1 MEYLAWEPKILMK
14 PDDQLDLSPEEL
26 KEEFT
31 RILTANN
38 PHAPNN
44 IVRYSF
50 KERCYKMKMGVDQL
64 AIHFSMDG
72 NMLHKESDEGRR
84 QLTRLGL
91 SDSGTGVE
99 QNLNEIEIPGEEE
112 LELELEGEEAE
123 RDAPKEV
130 LAAVK
135 PESALRNQFN
145 YSERAS
151 QTFNNPYRER
161 GTTTEPPPRTN
172 FSATANQWEIFDA
185 YQEEMDRQERQKEK
199 QKSRDKEVE
208 KRGKSS
214 VPELNQGDEIQRIGT
229 PAKIVERMVN
239 QNTHDE
245 IAQDFKYWEDA
256 SDEFKGNEG
265 TLLPLWPFK
274 SDKAKKLSV
283 TAVVF
288 NPEYDDMFAVGHG
301 SYDFLKQGSG
311 LICVYSLKNPS
322 FPEFTYTTESGVM
335 TLDFH
340 PEHPWLMAVGFYDGG
355 VAVYNLRDK
364 MNEPNYSS
372 SAKNGKHTDT
382 VWQVYWQENDLDNNL
397 NFFSISSD
405 GRVTCWSLI
414 KNELHNTDIIL
425 IRLNTT
431 AEPDPGAGGLDLA
444 CGTCFDFHKFTDYLF
459 LVGTEEGKIH
469 KCSKH
474 YSSQYL
480 DTYHA
485 HHMAVYAVR
494 WNNFHPRVFASCSAD
509 WTVKIW
515 DHNYSEPM
523 FTFDLGNSVG
533 DVVWS
538 PYSATVFGAV
548 TDDGQVHIFD
558 LSQEKYS
565 PLCQQSVVQKKRTK
579 VNHLAFNKHYPV
591 ILVGDDRGN
600 ALTLKL
606 SPNLRKC
613 LKDKAYSNENEI
625 AKMEKLLELVREP
638 AENLSDK

>member
-1 MEYLAWEPKILMK
+1 
-14 PDDQLDLSPEEL
+14 
-26 KEEFT
+26 
-31 RILTANN
+31 
-38 PHAPNN
+38 
-44 IVRYSF
+44 
-50 KERCYKMKMGVDQL
+50 
-64 AIHFSMDG
+64 
-72 NMLHKESDEGRR
+72 
-84 QLTRLGL
+84 
-91 SDSGTGVE
+91 
-99 QNLNEIEIPGEEE
+99 
-112 LELELEGEEAE
+112 
-123 RDAPKEV
+123 
-130 LAAVK
+130 
-135 PESALRNQFN
+135 
-145 YSERAS
+145 
-151 QTFNNPYRER
+151 
-161 GTTTEPPPRTN
+161 
-172 FSATANQWEIFDA
+172 
-185 YQEEMDRQERQKEK
+185 MDRQERQKEK

-208 KRGKSS
+208 KKGGSKSS
-214 VPELNQGDEIQRIGT
+214 VPELSQGDEIQRIGT

-382 VWQVYWQENDLDNNL
+382 VWQVMFWNISLDLVLLISGYRYINLTFTFISFSFSFRYLQVYWQENDLDNNL

-431 AEPDPGAGGLDLA
+431 AEPDPGAGGLDL
-444 CGTCFDFHKFTDYLF
+444 GTVDNRY
-459 LVGTEEGKIH
+459 V
-469 KCSKH
+469 
-474 YSSQYL
+474 
-480 DTYHA
+480 
-485 HHMAVYAVR
+485 
-494 WNNFHPRVFASCSAD
+494 
-509 WTVKIW
+509 
-515 DHNYSEPM
+515 
-523 FTFDLGNSVG
+523 
-533 DVVWS
+533 
-538 PYSATVFGAV
+538 
-548 TDDGQVHIFD
+548 QV
-558 LSQEKYS
+558 
-565 PLCQQSVVQKKRTK
+565 
-579 VNHLAFNKHYPV
+579 
-591 ILVGDDRGN
+591 
-600 ALTLKL
+600 
-606 SPNLRKC
+606 
-613 LKDKAYSNENEI
+613 
-625 AKMEKLLELVREP
+625 
-638 AENLSDK
+638 